1 VESFGGWGGPMS
13 SSGRL
18 SAEMMMMM
26 ISEIRLVLILTK
38 SVCESLIVTYE
49 FLFFIQFYSVTSPLW
64 Y

>member
-1 VESFGGWGGPMS
+1 MS